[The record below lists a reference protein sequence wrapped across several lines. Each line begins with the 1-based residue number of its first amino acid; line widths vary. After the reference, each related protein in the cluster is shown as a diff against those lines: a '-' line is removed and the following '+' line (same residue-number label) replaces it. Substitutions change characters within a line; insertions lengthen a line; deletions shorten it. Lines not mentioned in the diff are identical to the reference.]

1 LKDGLIN
8 MNPALWMQEQV
19 KRLQKYQVESGLS
32 RYRLAEL
39 IGVTFPSVYYWLD
52 GSTTPEKESREKL
65 RRFLEREGYSSKRG
79 RPS

>member
-39 IGVTFPSVYYWLD
+39 IGFSFPSVYYWLD
-52 GSTTPEKESREKL
+52 GSKTPEKESRKKL
-65 RRFLEREGYSSKRG
+65 RRFLEREGY
-79 RPS
+79 

>member
-1 LKDGLIN
+1 MVVQIRIRRPKDRAGIAESQSFL
-8 MNPALWMQEQV
+8 
-19 KRLQKYQVESGLS
+19 KRLQKYQRESGLS

-65 RRFLEREGYSSKRG
+65 RRFLEREGY
-79 RPS
+79 